1 MAKGPGRTLMDY
13 DAEQVV
19 YGVFKIILI
28 LISRLPIKF
37 TGILCVDALAHPFFQ
52 IEWFWV
58 FNDLLIFAP

>member
-19 YGVFKIILI
+19 YGVFKIIQI
-28 LISRLPIKF
+28 FISRLPIKF

-52 IEWFWV
+52 IERFRIL
-58 FNDLLIFAP
+58 NYL

>member
-52 IEWFWV
+52 IE
-58 FNDLLIFAP
+58 